1 MSDAF
6 FSSLR
11 LAGTGGHVIVAT
23 IVILLVLGICSNLYI
38 RGRYAVLSRELRG
51 DAEATGAFRARVLN
65 RILHEAGQAVRRNPA
80 DINTQ
85 AIIEHSFQL
94 ELGGLML
101 GERFGKSAIGLMII
115 LGLVGT
121 FYGLTLSIGKL
132 VHLISG
138 EGAANADIAQAVT
151 AGLTEAL
158 SGMSVAFSCSLFGI
172 GAAIV
177 LTVLGIFSSIPER
190 RMALMVQIEHYLDN
204 VLLSQVK
211 GEARGEGRGEAGTAA
226 TVVATGKLEHLVDNF
241 GQSVSQLEGV
251 VARFDSA
258 LQNFAGTTRDFREF
272 NLHLKDNVQRM
283 SLGFGD
289 LSEAL
294 KTHITTLKSPDRR

>member
-1 MSDAF
+1 MDAF
-6 FSSLR
+6 LSSLR

-23 IVILLVLGICSNLYI
+23 IVILLALGICSNLYI
-38 RGRYAVLSRELRG
+38 RGAYAALSRELRG
-51 DAEATGAFRARVLN
+51 DAELTGAFRARVLN
-65 RILHEAGQAVRRNPA
+65 RILHEAGQAVRRNPS

-94 ELGGLML
+94 ELSGLML
-101 GERFGKSAIGLMII
+101 GERFGKSAVGLMII

-132 VHLISG
+132 VNLISG
-138 EGAANADIAQAVT
+138 EGAANADIALAVT

-172 GAAIV
+172 GAAIL
-177 LTVLGIFSSIPER
+177 LTVLGVFSSVPER

-211 GEARGEGRGEAGTAA
+211 ADARGEARTEMAGGPAASVSTGR
-226 TVVATGKLEHLVDNF
+226 LEQLVDSF

-251 VARFDSA
+251 VGRFDSA
-258 LQNFAGTTRDFREF
+258 LQNFASTTRDFREF

-294 KTHITTLKSPDRR
+294 KTHITTLKSRDQR

>member
-1 MSDAF
+1 MDAF
-6 FSSLR
+6 FASLR
-11 LAGTGGHVIVAT
+11 LAGAGGHAIVAA
-23 IVILLVLGICSNLYI
+23 IVILLGLGICSNLYI
-38 RGRYAVLSRELRG
+38 RGRYAALSRELRG
-51 DAEATGAFRARVLN
+51 DVEVTGAFRARVLN
-65 RILHEAGQAVRRNPA
+65 RILHEAGQAVRRNPS
-80 DINTQ
+80 DVNSQ

-101 GERFGKSAIGLMII
+101 GERFGKSAVGLMII

-121 FYGLTLSIGKL
+121 FYGLTISIGKL

-138 EGAANADIAQAVT
+138 EGGGNADIAQAVT

-172 GAAIV
+172 GAAII
-177 LTVLGIFSSIPER
+177 LTVMGIFSSISER

-211 GEARGEGRGEAGTAA
+211 ADARGEARTELAGSTASVSTGR
-226 TVVATGKLEHLVDNF
+226 LEQLVDAF
-241 GQSVSQLEGV
+241 GQSVGQLEGV
-251 VARFDSA
+251 VGRFDAA
-258 LQNFAGTTRDFREF
+258 LQNFASTTRDFREF

-294 KTHITTLKSPDRR
+294 KTHIGTLKSRDQR